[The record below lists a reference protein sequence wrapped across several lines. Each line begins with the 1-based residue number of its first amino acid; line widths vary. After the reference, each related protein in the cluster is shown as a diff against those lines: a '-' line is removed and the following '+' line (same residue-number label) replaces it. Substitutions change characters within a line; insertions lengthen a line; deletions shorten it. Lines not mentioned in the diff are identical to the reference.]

1 MSEEVATLKD
11 TLNPEVTADTKPTEA
26 AKPAEPKPE
35 PEVTLKVEDK
45 EAADIG
51 RILLDSG
58 VTKDKLNEIL
68 DAPKAL
74 NSIRYLIQNNPQEFL
89 NMLERTDPKAA
100 NTFLE
105 KMADTYVDRYDDK
118 ESKSDK
124 KSDDSSPELMR
135 EVRALREKTTRLES
149 EQARRDQAAALAATS
164 QRYEARVDDLFGQ
177 IPKDTPL
184 TKGEQRALR
193 ALLNT
198 ELSKDQSVVQ
208 RVSNGNFVDVPRTFK
223 AVIDDYFADKK
234 AAAEAAKSQ
243 REGSSSRAFNEFP
256 SGPNLMIPPPGTDES
271 WEATEE
277 GFAKALTAAPR

>member
-1 MSEEVATLKD
+1 M
-11 TLNPEVTADTKPTEA
+11 
-26 AKPAEPKPE
+26 
-35 PEVTLKVEDK
+35 
-45 EAADIG
+45 
-51 RILLDSG
+51 LD
-58 VTKDKLNEIL
+58 
-68 DAPKAL
+68 
-74 NSIRYLIQNNPQEFL
+74 
-89 NMLERTDPKAA
+89 RTDPKAA
-100 NTFLE
+100 DAFLE
-105 KMADTYVDRYDDK
+105 KAADTYVERYAER

-149 EQARRDQAAALAATS
+149 EQARRDQVAALAATS

-177 IPKDTPL
+177 IPKETPL

-243 REGSSSRAFNEFP
+243 RERSTSQAFPDFP
-256 SGPNLMIPPPGTDES
+256 SGPNLMIPPQGADES
-271 WEATEE
+271 WDATEDA
-277 GFAKALTAAPR
+277 FAKALMGAR